1 LFDFEWSH
9 KIQGLVGPLGVVVVP
24 PLVDQL
30 THMGQQAEQVGIE
43 QSAA

>member
-1 LFDFEWSH
+1 
-9 KIQGLVGPLGVVVVP
+9 VP